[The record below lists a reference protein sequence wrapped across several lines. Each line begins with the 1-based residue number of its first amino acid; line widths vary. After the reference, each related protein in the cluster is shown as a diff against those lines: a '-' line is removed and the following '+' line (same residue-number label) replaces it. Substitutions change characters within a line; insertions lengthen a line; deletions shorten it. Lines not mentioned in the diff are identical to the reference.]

1 MNSRVPVSTQAG
13 PHRDVVSVVRRHLA
27 EPWRRPIA
35 RHTREAFESV
45 RTWLQGDI
53 ILDSCCGTGESTRQL
68 ASRHPSMRVLGIDK
82 SADRL
87 SRHGDV
93 SLSNYRLVRAD
104 VNDLWR
110 LLAEQGITVAR
121 HCLFYPNPYPKSSQL
136 RKRWHGSPAFPSLIA
151 LGGSLEVR
159 SNWRIYLEEFA
170 IALQTAGFASTITDL
185 DEASTPISRFE
196 AKYRASAQPL
206 HALNA
211 TLTP

>member
-1 MNSRVPVSTQAG
+1 
-13 PHRDVVSVVRRHLA
+13 
-27 EPWRRPIA
+27 
-35 RHTREAFESV
+35 
-45 RTWLQGDI
+45 
-53 ILDSCCGTGESTRQL
+53 
-68 ASRHPSMRVLGIDK
+68 MRVLGIDK

-104 VNDLWR
+104 VNDFWR

-206 HALNA
+206 HALTA